1 MVGSRQARSGSRR
14 CPRGTRYLVRPHV
27 RSRLAVAR
35 PASAGSEGCPDL
47 PRRASTY
54 RGRGG
59 QHGWPELVWIM
70 HLAVSR
76 SSRFRCLALYGPGAS
91 STSTSLNAQDGR
103 EICSAVMIGDLIAGV
118 YVLLC
123 ADANCASLYPRHR
136 IGLAGM
142 VDIPCCISAIGA
154 VNHPPAVQL
163 KEIFCPEFVG
173 FFRRDSLAP
182 ILHNEL
188 PGPNRS
194 EGKEAEPRSRPPNT
208 KPARSSS
215 FSTGRL
221 PRGGTTFQLLLT
233 LGLLHLCA
241 P

>member
-1 MVGSRQARSGSRR
+1 
-14 CPRGTRYLVRPHV
+14 
-27 RSRLAVAR
+27 
-35 PASAGSEGCPDL
+35 
-47 PRRASTY
+47 
-54 RGRGG
+54 
-59 QHGWPELVWIM
+59 
-70 HLAVSR
+70 
-76 SSRFRCLALYGPGAS
+76 
-91 STSTSLNAQDGR
+91 
-103 EICSAVMIGDLIAGV
+103 MISDLIAGV

-123 ADANCASLYPRHR
+123 ADTNCASLYPRHR

-163 KEIFCPEFVG
+163 KEIFRPEFVG

-194 EGKEAEPRSRPPNT
+194 EGKEAEPRSRPPDT

-221 PRGGTTFQLLLT
+221 PRGTTFQLLLT
-233 LGLLHLCA
+233 LGLLHLRPIGA
-241 P
+241 LIKDDSEGANASLLDKWRARQPDVPTRQQAVRQILAAALRNPEKEKK